1 MRTAL
6 FLATLTVAAAAA
18 RAQQPAPTPAQGAAP
33 GQATTPGEQKSPAP
47 GQPAKAG
54 PPPVSPTGEAPSIP
68 AGESASEAATPVPD
82 AGTIARV
89 NVQGNRRVETDA
101 IRAVLPL
108 KQGDTY
114 DKEKLKAALL
124 AVWRM
129 GYFNDVKLDVSPAR
143 APLTGYVLSVLVS
156 EKPAVRDIK
165 LEGNEELSKDD
176 FKETIEVK
184 PFQILDQEAVRK
196 SAKKMQEKYV
206 EKGFFLAEVTPKI
219 VPLPNNE
226 VNVVFQ
232 INEHAKITVKEI
244 RFVGNRA
251 ISDSELKDAMIT
263 QEGSLFS
270 FLTGAGTYREEA
282 FQRDEIVLQGL
293 YFDIGYI
300 YVKFG
305 KPAIE
310 LSPDKR
316 YIYITI
322 TIDEGDPYDVGKIDV
337 SGDLLLPKQDLLGL
351 IHTRSGE
358 RFSKTRL
365 QTDMNRLLDVYK
377 DRGYAYANVTPDTA
391 VEPEKRLVDLTYVF
405 QKGQPV
411 SIEKIEI
418 VGNSKTRDRV
428 IRRELRIAE
437 GDLYNGTAVRASKA
451 RVTALGFFDSVE
463 INQKRGTTDDKMIL
477 EVSVK
482 EKLTGTFQ
490 VGFGFAGG
498 ENFFGQAQLAQNNLL
513 GYGHTASL
521 SLQISSIR
529 QLFQLSYL
537 DPYVLDSQW
546 TGSIDLYRSE
556 LLYTGFDRQA
566 IGGALTAGYDFTN
579 VTRWL
584 EDFRIFLTYT
594 LEHVDVTAATGT
606 EDVLAH
612 QFSSGR
618 TSSIRFSFNY
628 DRRDNR
634 LFPTNGNLLSASAE
648 FASALLGSQNLF
660 QRYRFIER
668 FYRPLFLGIVFK
680 TNISV
685 GYIRATDPVNNP
697 IAISEKFFEGG
708 INSIRGYV
716 LRSISPTEKIANA
729 REPNAAIIDFPVGGN
744 KELITN
750 WELEFPILGGAGLR
764 GVGFFDAGNV
774 FSEKENFFESSQRGG
789 TLPLG
794 LFYSVGFGLRWFSPL
809 GPLRFEVGF
818 PLTRRA
824 IDDPY
829 LFEFT
834 IGNFF

>member
-1 MRTAL
+1 MRTAS
-6 FLATLTVAAAAA
+6 FLATLTLTAAAALA
-18 RAQQPAPTPAQGAAP
+18 QQTAPAQQP
-33 GQATTPGEQKSPAP
+33 GQTGEQQQK
-47 GQPAKAG
+47 Q
-54 PPPVSPTGEAPSIP
+54 GEAPSVP
-68 AGESASEAATPVPD
+68 TGETAAEAAQSVADTGV
-82 AGTIARV
+82 ISKI

-101 IRAVLPL
+101 IRTTLPL
-108 KQGDTY
+108 KVGDTF
-114 DKEKLKAALL
+114 DKEKIKSALL

-129 GYFNDVKLDVSPAR
+129 GYFNDVKLDVSAAKP
-143 APLTGYVLSVLVS
+143 PLTTGYVLTVLVS
-156 EKPAVRDIK
+156 EKPAIRDVR
-165 LEGNEELSKDD
+165 LEGNDELSKDD
-176 FKETIEVK
+176 LKDTIEVK
-184 PFQILDQEAVRK
+184 AFQILDQEAVRK

-226 VNVVFQ
+226 VNVIFQ
-232 INEHAKITVKEI
+232 VNEHAKITVKEV

-251 ISDSELKDAMIT
+251 INDAALKDAMLT
-263 QEGSLFS
+263 QEGSPFS
-270 FLTGAGTYREEA
+270 FITGAGTYREDA

-293 YFDIGYI
+293 YFDLGYI

-316 YIYITI
+316 YIFITM
-322 TIDEGDPYDVGKIDV
+322 TIDEGDPFDVGKIDV
-337 SGDLLLPKQDLLGL
+337 SGDLLLPKDTLLAMVS
-351 IHTRSGE
+351 TRSGE

-365 QTDMNRLLDVYK
+365 QNDMNRLLDVYK
-377 DRGYAYANVTPDTA
+377 DQGYAYANVTPDTA
-391 VEPEKRLVDLTYVF
+391 VDAERRIVDLTYVF

-411 SIEKIEI
+411 TIEKIEM
-418 VGNSKTRDRV
+418 VGNNKTRDKV
-428 IRRELRIAE
+428 IRREMRIAE
-437 GDLYNGTAVRASKA
+437 GDLYSGTKVRQSKG
-451 RVTALGFFDSVE
+451 RITALGFFDSVE

-498 ENFFGQAQLAQNNLL
+498 ENFFGQAQLAQNNLF

-537 DPYVLDSQW
+537 DPYFLDTQW

-566 IGGALTAGYDFTN
+566 NGGSLTAGYDFTN
-579 VTRWL
+579 LVPWL
-584 EDFRIFLTYT
+584 EDFRLFLTYT
-594 LEHVDVTAATGT
+594 LESVNVTANTGT
-606 EDVLAH
+606 QDVLAN
-612 QFSSGR
+612 QFTSGR
-618 TSSIRFSFNY
+618 TSSIRVSFNY
-628 DRRDNR
+628 DKRDNR
-634 LFPTNGNLLSASAE
+634 LFPTSGHLESASAE
-648 FASALLGSQNLF
+648 FASALLGSENLF
-660 QRYRFIER
+660 QRFRVIER
-668 FYRPLFLGIVFK
+668 FYRPLILGVVFK

-685 GYIRATDPVNNP
+685 GYIRATDPVNRP

-708 INSIRGYV
+708 INSIRGYA
-716 LRSISPTEKIANA
+716 LRSISPTLKIAA
-729 REPNAAIIDFPVGGN
+729 TREPDAAIIDFPVGGN

-750 WELEFPILGGAGLR
+750 WELEFPILGAAGLR
-764 GVGFFDAGNV
+764 GVGFYDAGNV
-774 FSEKENFFESSQRGG
+774 FSERENFFQSAQRGG

-794 LFYSVGFGLRWFSPL
+794 LFHSVGLGIRWFSPL

-818 PLTRRA
+818 PLTRRP

>member
-6 FLATLTVAAAAA
+6 FLATLTLAAAAVFA
-18 RAQQPAPTPAQGAAP
+18 QQPGAPAQGPAPAQQPAGEATTPTPAD
-33 GQATTPGEQKSPAP
+33 QK
-47 GQPAKAG
+47 
-54 PPPVSPTGEAPSIP
+54 VGEAPTIP
-68 AGESASEAATPVPD
+68 TGQTAAEAATPVPET
-82 AGTIARV
+82 GVIAKV

-101 IRAVLPL
+101 IRAAMPL
-108 KQGDTY
+108 KPGDTF
-114 DKEKLKAALL
+114 DKEKLKSALL

-129 GYFNDVKLDVSPAR
+129 GYFNDVKLDVSAAKP
-143 APLTGYVLSVLVS
+143 PLTGFVLTVLVS
-156 EKPAVRDIK
+156 EKPAVREVK
-165 LEGNEELSKDD
+165 LEGNDELSKDD
-176 FKETIEVK
+176 FKDTIEVK

-226 VNVVFQ
+226 VNVIFQ
-232 INEHAKITVKEI
+232 VNEHAKITVKEI

-251 ISDSELKDAMIT
+251 ISDSALKEAMLT
-263 QEGSLFS
+263 QEGSPFS
-270 FLTGAGTYREEA
+270 FLTGAGTYREDA
-282 FQRDEIVLQGL
+282 FQRDEIILQGL
-293 YFDIGYI
+293 YFDLGYI

-316 YIYITI
+316 YIFITM
-322 TIDEGDPYDVGKIDV
+322 TIDEGEPFDVGKIEV
-337 SGDLLLPKQDLLGL
+337 AGDLLLPKEELLAL
-351 IHTRSGE
+351 VQTRPGE
-358 RFSKTRL
+358 RFSKTKL
-365 QTDMNRLLDVYK
+365 QNDMNRLLDVYK
-377 DRGYAYANVTPDTA
+377 DKGYAYANVTPDTA
-391 VEPEKRLVDLTYVF
+391 VDAERKIVDLTYVF

-411 SIEKIEI
+411 TIEKIEI
-418 VGNSKTRDRV
+418 VGNNKTRDKV
-428 IRRELRIAE
+428 IRREMRIAE
-437 GDLYNGTAVRASKA
+437 GDLYSGTAVRASKA
-451 RVTALGFFDSVE
+451 RITALGFFDSVE

-521 SLQISSIR
+521 SLQVSSIR

-537 DPYVLDSQW
+537 DPYVLDTQW

-556 LLYTGFDRQA
+556 LLFSGFDRQA
-566 IGGALTAGYDFTN
+566 NGGSLTAGYDFTN
-579 VTRWL
+579 IAPWL
-584 EDFRIFLTYT
+584 EDFRLFLTYT
-594 LEHVDVTAATGT
+594 LEQVNVSAATGT
-606 EDVLAH
+606 QDVLAH

-618 TSSIRFSFNY
+618 TSSVRVSFNY
-628 DRRDNR
+628 DKRDNR
-634 LFPTNGNLLSASAE
+634 LFPTNGHLESASAE
-648 FASALLGSQNLF
+648 FASSLFGSQNLF
-660 QRYRFIER
+660 QRFRLIER
-668 FYRPLFLGIVFK
+668 FYRPLWLGMVFK
-680 TNISV
+680 TNISF
-685 GYIRATDPVNNP
+685 GYIRATDPINSP

-716 LRSISPTEKIANA
+716 LRSISPTLKIASA

-744 KELITN
+744 KELVTN
-750 WELEFPILGGAGLR
+750 WELEFPVVEAAGVR
-764 GVGFFDAGNV
+764 GVLFYDAGNAFDDSENL
-774 FSEKENFFESSQRGG
+774 FSSRQRGG

-794 LFYSVGFGLRWFSPL
+794 LFHSVGVGVRWFSPL
-809 GPLRFEVGF
+809 GPLRFETGF
-818 PLTRRA
+818 PLTKRA
-824 IDDPY
+824 TDETY